1 MSINEIGLNEQ
12 IFFNLQKTKEIDL
25 IILSKEKKEREQEKH
40 PKKLDINLL
49 KKIINSL
56 PKFEGSEMRHLNIL
70 RIDICNNENND
81 NNNNKNP
88 EKSSK
93 EDLSKKVKKF
103 KKFNELII
111 VNIDSFIILKTFW
124 KLYYSLKVFYIILFL
139 NIFLP
144 GIGTIIAGIGWGKTC
159 QYKNRTCELIIRGI
173 FQFLTFFLIFGWIQ
187 SIRDAN
193 NYFVLV
199 K

>member
-1 MSINEIGLNEQ
+1 MSINEIRLNEQ

-40 PKKLDINLL
+40 PKKLDINDLIKL
-49 KKIINSL
+49 INSL
-56 PKFEGSEMRHLNIL
+56 PNELHLDMQPIVISNS
-70 RIDICNNENND
+70 ENND

-88 EKSSK
+88 ENSSK

-124 KLYYSLKVFYIILFL
+124 KLYYSLKIFYIILFL

-144 GIGTIIAGIGWGKTC
+144 GVGTIIAGIGWGKTC

>member
-40 PKKLDINLL
+40 PKKLDINDFRKL
-49 KKIINSL
+49 INSL
-56 PKFEGSEMRHLNIL
+56 PNELHLYKL
-70 RIDICNNENND
+70 HIDISNNENND

-88 EKSSK
+88 ENSSK

-144 GIGTIIAGIGWGKTC
+144 GVGTIIAGIGWGKTC

>member
-25 IILSKEKKEREQEKH
+25 IILSKEKKEREEEKH
-40 PKKLDINLL
+40 PIKLDINDL

-56 PKFEGSEMRHLNIL
+56 PNELHLYKL
-70 RIDICNNENND
+70 HIDISNNENND

-88 EKSSK
+88 ENSSK

-144 GIGTIIAGIGWGKTC
+144 GVGTIIAGIGWGKTC

-193 NYFVLV
+193 NYFALI

>member
-40 PKKLDINLL
+40 PKKLDINDL

-56 PKFEGSEMRHLNIL
+56 PNEFVNAKQLL
-70 RIDICNNENND
+70 RIDICNSENND

-88 EKSSK
+88 ENSSK

-124 KLYYSLKVFYIILFL
+124 KLYYSLKIFYIILFL

-144 GIGTIIAGIGWGKTC
+144 GVGTIIAGIGWGKTC

-173 FQFLTFFLIFGWIQ
+173 FQFLTFFLIYGWIQ

-193 NYFVLV
+193 NYFVVV